1 MHIKGIHKSKYW
13 EHSLEDSMDLIA
25 KLPVIAALIYN
36 NTYRDGKSIC
46 AIDPNL
52 DWSANFRRMLGFEN
66 EKFNEFMRLYL
77 SINR

>member
-1 MHIKGIHKSKYW
+1 
-13 EHSLEDSMDLIA
+13 MDLIA

-36 NTYRDGKSIC
+36 NTYRDGTIC

-52 DWSANFRRMLGFEN
+52 DWSANFTCMLGFEN

>member
-1 MHIKGIHKSKYW
+1 M
-13 EHSLEDSMDLIA
+13 HSLEDSMDLIA

-36 NTYRDGKSIC
+36 NLYRDGMNVC

-52 DWSANFRRMLGFEN
+52 DWSGNFTRMLGFEN